1 MNWFSSVITAVCTAG
16 VFFGALFMISPTVKT
31 GKSVQYIISL
41 CFLLIIISAV
51 GVTVKNADID
61 IDFKGT
67 ESVDTTEMQTN
78 SIKYTCGLALQNA
91 GIDFEEISVSV
102 DISADESIECT
113 KVTVNSA
120 VNKEAIVNALGGE
133 SDNFKVEVINE

>member
-16 VFFGALFMISPTVKT
+16 ICFGALFMISPTGKT

-51 GVTVKNADID
+51 GVTVRSADID

-67 ESVDTTEMQTN
+67 ESVDTTELQIN
-78 SIKYTCGLALQNA
+78 SIKHTCGLALQKA
-91 GIDFEEISVSV
+91 GIDFKEISVSV
-102 DISADESIECT
+102 DISANGSIECT
-113 KVTVNSA
+113 KVTVKSA
-120 VNKEAIVNALGGE
+120 VN
-133 SDNFKVEVINE
+133 

>member
-16 VFFGALFMISPTVKT
+16 ICFGALFMISPTGKT

-51 GVTVKNADID
+51 GVTVRSADID
-61 IDFKGT
+61 IDFET
-67 ESVDTTEMQTN
+67 VENVDSNELRIS
-78 SIKYTCGLALQNA
+78 SIKHTCGLALQNA
-91 GIDFEEISVSV
+91 GIDFEEISVSA
-102 DISADESIECT
+102 DISADGSIECT

-120 VNKEAIVNALGGE
+120 VNREIIVNALGGE
-133 SDNFKVEVINE
+133 REDFKGEVINE

>member
-16 VFFGALFMISPTVKT
+16 ICFGALFMISPTGKT

-51 GVTVKNADID
+51 GVTVKSSDID
-61 IDFKGT
+61 IDFET
-67 ESVDTTEMQTN
+67 VENADTTELEIN
-78 SIKYTCGLALQNA
+78 YIKNTCGLALQNG
-91 GIDFEEISVSV
+91 GIDFEEISVSA
-102 DISADESIECT
+102 DISEDGSIECT

-120 VNKEAIVNALGGE
+120 VNREKILDALGGE
-133 SDNFKVEVINE
+133 REDFKVEVINE

>member
-16 VFFGALFMISPTVKT
+16 ICFGALFMISPTGKT

-51 GVTVKNADID
+51 GVTVRSADID

-67 ESVDTTEMQTN
+67 ESVDTTELQIN
-78 SIKYTCGLALQNA
+78 SIKHTCGLALQKA
-91 GIDFEEISVSV
+91 GIDFKEISVSV
-102 DISADESIECT
+102 DISANGSIECT

-120 VNKEAIVNALGGE
+120 VNREKILDALGGE
-133 SDNFKVEVINE
+133 REDFKVEVINE

>member
-16 VFFGALFMISPTVKT
+16 VCFGALFMISPTGKT

-51 GVTVKNADID
+51 GVTVKSADID
-61 IDFKGT
+61 IDFKVT
-67 ESVDTTEMQTN
+67 ESVDTTEMQIN
-78 SIKYTCGLALQNA
+78 SIKHTCGLALQNG
-91 GIDFEEISVSV
+91 GIDFEEIFV
-102 DISADESIECT
+102 SADILEDGSIECI

-120 VNKEAIVNALGGE
+120 VNREVIVNALGGE